1 MKNENV
7 EIKTNEI
14 NIENKVNLDTVVK
27 SEVNLDTVKSVANLT
42 RKDWF
47 AMFYEVFQVLR
58 FGLLSQALYE
68 YLLFLRKDEYDRNE
82 LELQYPCL
90 LRNCHEWT
98 LAEHILL
105 VHLLVREN

>member
-27 SEVNLDTVKSVANLT
+27 SEVNPETVKSVANLT

-47 AMFYEVFQVLR
+47 AMFYEVFQT
-58 FGLLSQALYE
+58 FENNSKLYD
-68 YLLFLRKDEYDRNE
+68 YKDELMSAIYDATDVIAVKNRYE
-82 LELQYPCL
+82 KDDY
-90 LRNCHEWT
+90 T
-98 LAEHILL
+98 AE
-105 VHLLVREN
+105 

>member
-27 SEVNLDTVKSVANLT
+27 SEVNPETVKSVANLT

-47 AMFYEVFQVLR
+47 AMFYEVFQT
-58 FGLLSQALYE
+58 FENNSKLYD
-68 YLLFLRKDEYDRNE
+68 YKDELISAIYDATDVIAVKNRY
-82 LELQYPCL
+82 QKDDY
-90 LRNCHEWT
+90 T
-98 LAEHILL
+98 AE
-105 VHLLVREN
+105 